1 MMHAVKLAL
10 LTAGLIAVPVAVSAA
25 APEIIKARQ
34 AQFKSVG
41 AAIKAVGDEV
51 RKGEPSVAVIRTNA
65 TALHTRLTNATHPR
79 NFPRGSGKQA
89 GVTTEAGPA
98 IWTKPAEFA
107 AARKKA
113 LAATDALKKAA
124 ATGDIAKIRP
134 AVAAVGAG
142 CKGCH
147 DSFRVKD

>member
-1 MMHAVKLAL
+1 MRGVKLGL
-10 LTAGLIAVPVAVSAA
+10 LAASLIAIPVAVSAA
-25 APEIIKARQ
+25 VPEIIKARQ

-51 RKGEPSVAVIRTNA
+51 RKGDPAVAVIRTNA
-65 TALHTRLTNATHPR
+65 TALHTRLTGATHPR
-79 NFPRGSGKQA
+79 NFPRGSGKA
-89 GVTTEAGPA
+89 SGVTTEAGPD

-107 AARKKA
+107 AKRRAA

-134 AVAAVGAG
+134 AVGAVGAG

-147 DSFRVKD
+147 DQFRVKD